1 MTQSLTLLRAL
12 LRVQMTAL
20 GMWMTR
26 QTSTA
31 KKKKRNFGTVGMT
44 ILWMFVGLS
53 FMVMF
58 GSVFGMLA
66 EPFHAMGFDWL
77 YMTLAFLMC
86 SMFMLLGTVFLAKSM
101 LFEAKD
107 NALLLAMPIPPTIVL
122 CARMISLYFMNLL
135 WGSFVIVTALV

>member
-1 MTQSLTLLRAL
+1 MRVGDNMTQSLTLLRAL

-31 KKKKRNFGTVGMT
+31 KKKKRGAGTVGMA
-44 ILWMFVGLS
+44 ILWVFVGVS
-53 FMVMF
+53 FMFMF

-77 YMTLAFLMC
+77 YMTLIQKLPY
-86 SMFMLLGTVFLAKSM
+86 GTKTFRPNTESIVMTEALRTKRLTKS
-101 LFEAKD
+101 A
-107 NALLLAMPIPPTIVL
+107 
-122 CARMISLYFMNLL
+122 
-135 WGSFVIVTALV
+135 

>member
-1 MTQSLTLLRAL
+1 MRVGDNMKQSLTYLHALLPAL

-20 GMWMTR
+20 GMRMTR

-31 KKKKRNFGTVGMT
+31 KKKKRGSGSAGTVGMA
-44 ILWMFVGLS
+44 ILWVFVGLS

-107 NALLLAMPIPPTIVL
+107 NALLLAMPIPSTIVL
-122 CARMISLYFMNLL
+122 CARMIVFR
-135 WGSFVIVTALV
+135 